1 MAQAAIEE
9 EGIAGFEQVFFVIDQ
24 VFDFTF
30 NDVFIFI
37 GIGFNEL
44 GAAGAF
50 FEFEENNIYR
60 EIFNIFCEHPFI
72 VEAFGGFFFER
83 CVFVFLFYDDFSAL
97 VLLIDFVEELVHIQV
112 EGADDIDQHQQGG
125 HGAVIFYL
133 GDEPFAHVGLIG
145 QLLDGDTFSL
155 AFFFDFIADLYNDIF
170 CHDYKYNS
178 LSLREH
184 KLSAMFN
191 FGQILTITFT
201 LFAVIDILGS
211 IPILVSLKEKL
222 GHIDAG
228 KATLASGVL
237 MILFLLAGE
246 PFLRLM
252 SVDVHS
258 FAVAGSI
265 VIFVIGLE
273 MILGIEL
280 FKSEKDAK
288 AGSIVPIAFPLVA
301 GSGTLTTIM
310 SLKANFDEANILAG
324 IVLNLTLVYIVLRSL
339 SYIERLLGKAGL
351 MVIRKFFGVI
361 LLAIAVKIFKANIN
375 L

>member
-1 MAQAAIEE
+1 M
-9 EGIAGFEQVFFVIDQ
+9 
-24 VFDFTF
+24 
-30 NDVFIFI
+30 
-37 GIGFNEL
+37 
-44 GAAGAF
+44 
-50 FEFEENNIYR
+50 
-60 EIFNIFCEHPFI
+60 H
-72 VEAFGGFFFER
+72 
-83 CVFVFLFYDDFSAL
+83 SAL
-97 VLLIDFVEELVHIQV
+97 LS
-112 EGADDIDQHQQGG
+112 
-125 HGAVIFYL
+125 IFTESKIIL
-133 GDEPFAHVGLIG
+133 M
-145 QLLDGDTFSL
+145 
-155 AFFFDFIADLYNDIF
+155 FD
-170 CHDYKYNS
+170 
-178 LSLREH
+178 
-184 KLSAMFN
+184 

-228 KATLASGVL
+228 KATIASGVL
-237 MILFLLAGE
+237 MILFLLVGK
-246 PFLRLM
+246 PFLQLM

-361 LLAIAVKIFKANIN
+361 LLAIAVKIFKSNIN